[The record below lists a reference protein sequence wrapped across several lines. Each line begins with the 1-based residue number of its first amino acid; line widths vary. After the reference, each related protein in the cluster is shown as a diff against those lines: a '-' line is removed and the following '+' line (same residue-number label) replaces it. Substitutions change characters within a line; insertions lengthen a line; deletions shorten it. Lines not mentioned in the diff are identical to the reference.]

1 MIKRIIKKALVSV
14 SDKSNLKLL
23 ADFFYRNKIEVLST
37 GGTAKELKTLNP
49 KLKLSEISHYTGS
62 KEILD
67 GRVKTLHPKI
77 HAGILADRNNKEH
90 MIELKM
96 NSADPI
102 DLVVVNLYP
111 FEKISSNTK
120 NNEQICIENIDIG
133 GPTMIRAAAKNFK
146 NVIVLSNPDSYLP
159 FIKEFEKKMSVS
171 DSMRKNLAIK
181 AFETTSYYE
190 SVISNWFNK
199 NNSDPCQVKS
209 SIPLKKISKL
219 RYGENPHQTG
229 SFYSYGNH
237 KVKQINGKD
246 LSFNNIYDLESAVS
260 LANEFTDN
268 SCVIVKHGNPCGVAL
283 NKVQHIAYEK
293 ALECDEV
300 SAFGGVVAFNSKV
313 TEKTAKMISKIFTE
327 VVIAP
332 NFEVKAKDL
341 LSQKKNLILIG
352 YKRSKNSTKFNI
364 KSTENF
370 ILIQERNVKVV
381 KQKDLEFKTKEIPN
395 KKSIKDMLF
404 AYTVSKYVNSNAIVL
419 ASGLKTVGIGI
430 GQTSRVDSTKLAI
443 NKANKKYKESD
454 TVLASDGFFPFP
466 DIVKLCSKNNIRY
479 IIQPGGSINDK
490 SVIKAA
496 DKLNISIVF
505 TKIRHFKH

>member
-1 MIKRIIKKALVSV
+1 MIKKIIKKALVSV
-14 SDKSNLKLL
+14 SDKSNLKVL
-23 ADFFYRNKIEVLST
+23 ADFLYRNKIEVLST

-77 HAGILADRNNKEH
+77 HAGILADRNNKKH
-90 MIELKM
+90 MIELKK
-96 NSADPI
+96 NCADPI

-111 FEKISSNTK
+111 FEEISLNSK

-133 GPTMIRAAAKNFK
+133 GPTMIRAAAKNYK
-146 NVIVLSNPDSYLP
+146 NVIILSDPESYLP

-171 DSMRKNLAIK
+171 DTMRKNLAIK

-190 SVISNWFNK
+190 SLISNWFNK
-199 NNSDPCQVKS
+199 KNSDPCHVKS

-229 SFYSYGNH
+229 SFYSYGDH
-237 KVKQINGKD
+237 KVEQINGKD

-260 LANEFTDN
+260 LANEFSEN
-268 SCVIVKHGNPCGVAL
+268 CCVIVKHGNPCGVACG
-283 NKVQHIAYEK
+283 KIQHIAYAK

-300 SAFGGVVAFNSKV
+300 SAFGGVIAFNSKV
-313 TEKTAKMISKIFTE
+313 TEKTAEMISKIFTE

-332 NFEVKAKDL
+332 DFESKAQDL
-341 LSQKKNLILIG
+341 LSQKKNLILIR
-352 YKRSKNSTKFNI
+352 YRRSKKSTKFNI

-370 ILIQERNVKVV
+370 ILVQERNKKIVG
-381 KQKDLEFKTKEIPN
+381 QKDLKVKTKEIPN
-395 KKSIKDMLF
+395 RKSIKDMLF
-404 AYTVSKYVNSNAIVL
+404 AFTVSKYVNSNAIVL
-419 ASGLKTVGIGI
+419 VKDLKTIGIGV

-443 NKANKKYKESD
+443 NKAKKKYKGD
-454 TVLASDGFFPFP
+454 NIVLASDGFFPFP
-466 DIVKLCSKNNIRY
+466 DIVKLCSKNNIKY
-479 IIQPGGSINDK
+479 IIQPGGSINDEK
-490 SVIKAA
+490 VIKEAN
-496 DKLNISIVF
+496 KLKLSIVF
-505 TKIRHFKH
+505 TNIRHFKH

>member
-1 MIKRIIKKALVSV
+1 MINKIIKKALVSV
-14 SDKSNLKLL
+14 SDKSNLKIL
-23 ADFFYRNKIEVLST
+23 ADFLYRNQIEVLST
-37 GGTAKELKTLNP
+37 GGTSKELKKLNP
-49 KLKLSEISHYTGS
+49 EIKITQISKYTGS

-77 HAGILADRNNKEH
+77 HAGILADRQNKQH
-90 MIELKM
+90 MLELKKNTAM
-96 NSADPI
+96 PI

-111 FEKISSNTK
+111 FEKTSSNKK
-120 NNEQICIENIDIG
+120 NSEKICIENIDIG

-146 NVIVLSNPDSYLP
+146 NVIILSDPDSYLP
-159 FIKEFEKKMSVS
+159 FIQEFEKKMSVS
-171 DSMRKNLAIK
+171 DATRKNLAIK
-181 AFETTSYYE
+181 AFEITSYYE
-190 SVISNWFNK
+190 SLISNWFNRD
-199 NNSDPCQVKS
+199 NVDLCQKKS

-219 RYGENPHQTG
+219 RYGENPHQSG
-229 SFYSYGNH
+229 SLYSYGDH
-237 KVKQINGKD
+237 KLKQINGKD

-332 NFEVKAKDL
+332 NFELKAKDL
-341 LSQKKNLILIG
+341 LSKKKNLILIR
-352 YKRSKNSTKFNI
+352 YKRSKNSPKFNI
-364 KSTENF
+364 KSTENY
-370 ILIQERNVKVV
+370 ILIQERNAKIVE
-381 KQKDLEFKTKEIPN
+381 QKNLEFKTKEKPS
-395 KKSIKDMLF
+395 KKLIKDMLF
-404 AYTVSKYVNSNAIVL
+404 AFTVSKYVNSNAIVL
-419 ASGLKTVGIGI
+419 ASGLRTVGIGI
-430 GQTSRVDSTKLAI
+430 GQTSRVDSTRLAI
-443 NKANKKYKESD
+443 TKANKKFKAND

-466 DIVKLCSKNNIRY
+466 DIVKLCSKNDIKY

>member
-1 MIKRIIKKALVSV
+1 MINKIIKNALVSV
-14 SDKSNLKLL
+14 SDKSNLKIL
-23 ADFFYRNKIEVLST
+23 ADFLYRNQIEVLST
-37 GGTAKELKTLNP
+37 GGTFKELKKLNP
-49 KLKLSEISHYTGS
+49 KIKITQISKYTGS

-77 HAGILADRNNKEH
+77 HAGILADRTNKQH
-90 MIELKM
+90 MMELKK

-111 FEKISSNTK
+111 FEKTSSNKK
-120 NNEQICIENIDIG
+120 NSEKICIENIDIG

-146 NVIVLSNPDSYLP
+146 NVIVLSDPDSYLP
-159 FIKEFEKKMSVS
+159 FIEEFEKKMSVS
-171 DSMRKNLAIK
+171 NTTRKDLAIR
-181 AFETTSYYE
+181 AFEITSYYE
-190 SVISNWFNK
+190 SLISNWFNRD
-199 NNSDPCQVKS
+199 NEDICQIKS
-209 SIPLKKISKL
+209 SLPLKKISKL
-219 RYGENPHQTG
+219 RYGENPHQSG
-229 SFYSYGNH
+229 SYYSYGDH
-237 KVKQINGKD
+237 KLKQINGKD

-283 NKVQHIAYEK
+283 NKIQHIAYKK

-300 SAFGGVVAFNSKV
+300 SAFGGVIAFNSKV
-313 TEKTAKMISKIFTE
+313 TEKTAKLISKIFTE
-327 VVIAP
+327 IVVAP
-332 NFEVKAKDL
+332 DFDLKAKDL
-341 LSQKKNLILIG
+341 LSQKKNLILIR

-370 ILIQERNVKVV
+370 FLVQERNIKVV
-381 KQKDLEFKTKEIPN
+381 EQKDLEFKTKEIPN

-419 ASGLKTVGIGI
+419 AADLRTIGIGV

-443 NKANKKYKESD
+443 TKASTKYKGNN

-466 DIVKLCSKNNIRY
+466 DIVKLCSKNNIKN

-490 SVIKAA
+490 SVIKSA

>member
-1 MIKRIIKKALVSV
+1 M
-14 SDKSNLKLL
+14 
-23 ADFFYRNKIEVLST
+23 
-37 GGTAKELKTLNP
+37 
-49 KLKLSEISHYTGS
+49 
-62 KEILD
+62 
-67 GRVKTLHPKI
+67 HPKI
-77 HAGILADRNNKEH
+77 HAGILADRKNKQH
-90 MIELKM
+90 IAELNK
-96 NSADPI
+96 STADPI

-111 FEKISSNTK
+111 FGQISSNKK
-120 NNEQICIENIDIG
+120 NSEQVCIENIDIG

-146 NVIVLSNPDSYLP
+146 NVIVLCDPDSYLP
-159 FIKEFEKKMSVS
+159 FIEEFEKKMSIS
-171 DSMRKNLAIK
+171 DTTRKNLAIR
-181 AFETTSYYE
+181 AFEITSYYE
-190 SVISNWFNK
+190 SLISNWFNRD
-199 NNSDPCQVKS
+199 NVDLCQIKS

-219 RYGENPHQTG
+219 RYGENPHQSG

-237 KVKQINGKD
+237 KLKQINGKD
-246 LSFNNIYDLESAVS
+246 LSFNNIYDLESASS

-313 TEKTAKMISKIFTE
+313 TEKTAKMISKIYTE

-332 NFEVKAKDL
+332 NFEVKAKEL
-341 LSQKKNLILIG
+341 LSKKKNLILIR

-370 ILIQERNVKVV
+370 ILIQERNAKTVE
-381 KQKDLEFKTKEIPN
+381 QKNLVIKTKEKPS
-395 KKSIKDMLF
+395 KKIIKDMLF
-404 AYTVSKYVNSNAIVL
+404 AFTVSKYVNSNAIVL
-419 ASGLKTVGIGI
+419 ASGLRTIGIGI

-443 NKANKKYKESD
+443 AKVNKKYKGNN

-466 DIVKLCSKNNIRY
+466 DIVKICSKNKIKH

-490 SVIKAA
+490 SVIKVA
-496 DKLNISIVF
+496 DKLKISIVF
-505 TKIRHFKH
+505 TEIRHFKH

>member
-1 MIKRIIKKALVSV
+1 MINKIIKKALVSV
-14 SDKSNLKLL
+14 SDKSNLKIL
-23 ADFFYRNKIEVLST
+23 ADFLYKNQIEVLST
-37 GGTAKELKTLNP
+37 GGTYKELKKLTP
-49 KLKLSEISHYTGS
+49 KIKITQISHYTGS
-62 KEILD
+62 QEILN

-77 HAGILADRNNKEH
+77 HAGILADRKNKQH
-90 MIELKM
+90 IAELSK
-96 NSADPI
+96 STTDPI

-111 FEKISSNTK
+111 FGQISSNKK
-120 NNEQICIENIDIG
+120 NSEQVCIENIDIG

-146 NVIVLSNPDSYLP
+146 NVIVLCDPDSYLP
-159 FIKEFEKKMSVS
+159 FIEEFEKKMSIS
-171 DSMRKNLAIK
+171 DTTRKNLAIR
-181 AFETTSYYE
+181 AFEITSYYE
-190 SVISNWFNK
+190 SLISNWFNRD
-199 NNSDPCQVKS
+199 NVDLCQIKS

-219 RYGENPHQTG
+219 RYGENPHQSG
-229 SFYSYGNH
+229 SFYSYGDH
-237 KVKQINGKD
+237 KLKQINGKD
-246 LSFNNIYDLESAVS
+246 LSFNNIYDLESASS

-313 TEKTAKMISKIFTE
+313 TEKTAKMISKIYTE

-332 NFEVKAKDL
+332 NFEVKAKEL
-341 LSQKKNLILIG
+341 LSKKKNLILIR

-370 ILIQERNVKVV
+370 ILIQERNAKTVE
-381 KQKDLEFKTKEIPN
+381 QKNLVIKTKEKPS
-395 KKSIKDMLF
+395 KKIIKDMLF
-404 AYTVSKYVNSNAIVL
+404 AFTVSKYVNSNAIVL
-419 ASGLKTVGIGI
+419 ASGLRTIGIGI

-443 NKANKKYKESD
+443 AKVNKKFKGNN

-466 DIVKLCSKNNIRY
+466 DIVKICSKNKIKH

-490 SVIKAA
+490 SVIKVA
-496 DKLNISIVF
+496 DKLKISIVF
-505 TKIRHFKH
+505 TEIRHFKH

>member
-1 MIKRIIKKALVSV
+1 MINKIIKKALVSV
-14 SDKSNLKLL
+14 SDKSNLKIL
-23 ADFFYRNKIEVLST
+23 ADFLYKNQIEVLST
-37 GGTAKELKTLNP
+37 GGTYKELKKLTP
-49 KLKLSEISHYTGS
+49 KIKITQISHYTGS
-62 KEILD
+62 QEILN

-77 HAGILADRNNKEH
+77 HAGILADRKNKQH
-90 MIELKM
+90 IAELNK
-96 NSADPI
+96 STADPI

-111 FEKISSNTK
+111 FGQISSNKK
-120 NNEQICIENIDIG
+120 NSEQVCIENIDIG

-146 NVIVLSNPDSYLP
+146 NVIVLCDPDSYLP
-159 FIKEFEKKMSVS
+159 FIEEFEKKMSIS
-171 DSMRKNLAIK
+171 DTTRKNLAIR
-181 AFETTSYYE
+181 AFEITSYYE
-190 SVISNWFNK
+190 SLISNWFNRD
-199 NNSDPCQVKS
+199 NADLCQIKS

-219 RYGENPHQTG
+219 RYGENPHQSG
-229 SFYSYGNH
+229 SFYGYGNH
-237 KVKQINGKD
+237 KLKQINGKD
-246 LSFNNIYDLESAVS
+246 LSFNNIYDLESASS

-313 TEKTAKMISKIFTE
+313 TEKTAKMISKIYTE

-332 NFEVKAKDL
+332 NFEVKAKEL
-341 LSQKKNLILIG
+341 LSKKKNLILIR

-370 ILIQERNVKVV
+370 ILIQERNAKTVE
-381 KQKDLEFKTKEIPN
+381 QKNLVIKTKEKPS
-395 KKSIKDMLF
+395 KKIIKDMLF
-404 AYTVSKYVNSNAIVL
+404 AFTVSKYVNSNAIVL
-419 ASGLKTVGIGI
+419 ASGLRTIGIGI

-443 NKANKKYKESD
+443 AKVNKKYKGNN

-466 DIVKLCSKNNIRY
+466 DIVKICSKNKIKH

-490 SVIKAA
+490 SVIKVA
-496 DKLNISIVF
+496 DKLKISIVF
-505 TKIRHFKH
+505 TEIRHFKH

>member
-1 MIKRIIKKALVSV
+1 MINKIIKKALVSV
-14 SDKSNLKLL
+14 SDKSNLKIL
-23 ADFFYRNKIEVLST
+23 ADFLYKNQIEVLST
-37 GGTAKELKTLNP
+37 GGTYKELKKLTP
-49 KLKLSEISHYTGS
+49 KIKITQISHYTGS
-62 KEILD
+62 QEILN

-77 HAGILADRNNKEH
+77 HAGILADRKNKQH
-90 MIELKM
+90 IAELNK
-96 NSADPI
+96 STADPI

-111 FEKISSNTK
+111 FGQISSNKK
-120 NNEQICIENIDIG
+120 NSEQICIENIDIG

-146 NVIVLSNPDSYLP
+146 NVIVLCDPDSYLP
-159 FIKEFEKKMSVS
+159 FIEEFEKKMSIS
-171 DSMRKNLAIK
+171 DTTRKNLAIR
-181 AFETTSYYE
+181 AFEITSYYE
-190 SVISNWFNK
+190 SLISNWFNRD
-199 NNSDPCQVKS
+199 NVDLCQIKS

-219 RYGENPHQTG
+219 RYGENPHQSG

-237 KVKQINGKD
+237 KLKQINGKD
-246 LSFNNIYDLESAVS
+246 LSFNNIYDLESASS

-293 ALECDEV
+293 ALQCDEV

-313 TEKTAKMISKIFTE
+313 TEKTAKMISKIYTE

-332 NFEVKAKDL
+332 NFEVKAKEL
-341 LSQKKNLILIG
+341 LSKKKNLILIR

-370 ILIQERNVKVV
+370 ILIQERNAKTVE
-381 KQKDLEFKTKEIPN
+381 QKNLVIKTKEKPS
-395 KKSIKDMLF
+395 KKIIKDMLF
-404 AYTVSKYVNSNAIVL
+404 AFTVSKYVNSNAIVL
-419 ASGLKTVGIGI
+419 ASGLRTIGIGI

-443 NKANKKYKESD
+443 AKVNKNFKGNN

-466 DIVKLCSKNNIRY
+466 DIVKICSKNKIKH

-496 DKLNISIVF
+496 DKLKISIVF
-505 TKIRHFKH
+505 TEIRHFKH